1 LPGVEWAAG
10 EIFDTAPYRWPVT
23 NGSKLAESLRQALEH
38 VIQTEE
44 YRTIATIWGV
54 EKGMITGPV
63 VNGAIR

>member
-1 LPGVEWAAG
+1 
-10 EIFDTAPYRWPVT
+10 VT